1 MWVIDIRHW
10 LNEKQDGPAAP
21 QLRLKVKK
29 LGEIIT
35 WITSRDRGLPTGEA
49 PKCWRRPER
58 KPCKGILKI
67 QFEID
72 DRIHWFCP
80 FAYVLA
86 ILSKT
91 TTNTA
96 LTQMIGRVL
105 RQPQAQLTQRTSLNE
120 CY

>member
-10 LNEKQDGPAAP
+10 LNKQQDGPAAP

-29 LGEIIT
+29 LAEIIT
-35 WITSRDRGLPTGEA
+35 WITLHDRGLSGGDA

-58 KPCKGILKI
+58 KSCKGILKI

-80 FAYVLA
+80 VCKDEGL
-86 ILSKT
+86 IDGWQGLIWDMT
-91 TTNTA
+91 EGT
-96 LTQMIGRVL
+96 IH
-105 RQPQAQLTQRTSLNE
+105 
-120 CY
+120 